1 MIHANSILVVFPV
14 LSILPWVFAT
24 FRRPM
29 SLNLRWRP
37 RCLMILCKCNFAKLA
52 SLPSG
57 LATFAVEKT
66 CFARPRRGPGRKLD
80 DVNEEKGGPRPNA
93 SQGIRSGQVEDQSI
107 HQGMD
112 QYFSII

>member
-1 MIHANSILVVFPV
+1 
-14 LSILPWVFAT
+14 
-24 FRRPM
+24 M

-80 DVNEEKGGPRPNA
+80 DVNEESGRPGT
-93 SQGIRSGQVEDQSI
+93 SGTQRLRSGQVENQSI
-107 HQGMD
+107 HQIMD
-112 QYFSII
+112 